1 MELFDN
7 KTGRWHRRQNKFSK
21 IWEQTEATVRL
32 VVTYFNWIWIH
43 SCKENTAA
51 MRAGL
56 ATAPWN
62 WDSLITL
69 SHTLLT
75 HNLQN

>member
-7 KTGRWHRRQNKFSK
+7 KLGVGIVAPHKFSK

-43 SCKENTAA
+43 SRKENTAA
-51 MRAGL
+51 MRDGL

-62 WDSLITL
+62 WDDLITYP
-69 SHTLLT
+69 TLI
-75 HNLQN
+75 